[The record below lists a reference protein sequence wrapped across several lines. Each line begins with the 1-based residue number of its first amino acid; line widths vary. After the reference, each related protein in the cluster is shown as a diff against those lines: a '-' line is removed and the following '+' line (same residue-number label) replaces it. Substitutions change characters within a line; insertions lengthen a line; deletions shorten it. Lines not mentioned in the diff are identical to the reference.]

1 VIEDSRKVA
10 TNPASGQEH
19 PHDSRGAS
27 TGPDDVGAG
36 GLLARLSHMTGRRVP
51 FRTATL
57 GLDQPILS
65 VTFDDFP
72 QSAFDPG
79 ARILDDHGVRGTF
92 YAASGLFGR
101 TDSRWTVA
109 GADKV
114 AALHARGHE
123 IGLHGHAHKP
133 ANRMRTAAF
142 AADLAANR
150 AALRRIVPGLTR
162 ENYAF
167 PYGLCGLMQ
176 KRHLA
181 GAVRSCRSVQPGVN
195 AGRIDLHFIKAVE
208 ISVRGLTADNLERWL
223 DAAEAARGWLVL
235 FTHDVCDAP
244 SPYGTTQKVLARV
257 VARALERRIAILP
270 VDAAL
275 DRAGIA

>member
-1 VIEDSRKVA
+1 MIEDSRKVA
-10 TNPASGQEH
+10 TNPASGQER
-19 PHDSRGAS
+19 PHDNRGAS
-27 TGPDDVGAG
+27 TGSDDIGAG
-36 GLLARLSHMTGRRVP
+36 GLLPRLSHMVGRRVP

-57 GLDQPILS
+57 ALDQPVLS

-72 QSAFDPG
+72 QSAFDTG

-92 YAASGLFGR
+92 YAASGMFGQ

-114 AALHARGHE
+114 AGLHERGHE
-123 IGLHGHAHKP
+123 IGLHSHAHKP
-133 ANRMRTAAF
+133 ANRMWPAAF
-142 AADLAANR
+142 VADLAANR

-162 ENYAF
+162 ENYAY

-176 KRHLA
+176 KKHLA
-181 GAVRSCRSVQPGVN
+181 GTVRSCRSVQPGVN
-195 AGRIDLHFIKAVE
+195 AGRIDLDFVKAVE
-208 ISVRGLTADNLERWL
+208 ISVRGLTADNLDRWL

-235 FTHDVCDAP
+235 FTHDVCDSP
-244 SPYGTTQKVLARV
+244 SIYGTTPRVVERV
-257 VARALERRIAILP
+257 VARALERRFAILP